1 MTTTPAFTMVSK
13 RKRVVKL
20 CCLGVLF
27 LTLAY
32 AIIVIDPT
40 EVIVENKLSMYE
52 GSYLNRLWKKPPLE
66 VFISIYVFNVTNPEA
81 FMRGEER
88 LRLQEIGPYVY
99 QEFLE
104 HRNSTFNSNGTLS
117 FVPVRRQVFVPER
130 SVGDPMEDRIMIP
143 NIALLGVSSAA
154 YRMSTFAAFAVA
166 AALKPLGMAPILNIT
181 THDLLWGYDD
191 PLVRIAST
199 LLPELIHFQK
209 LGILDRM
216 FDDGFD
222 TVTINLPE
230 SVRNQQRQMEDSIV
244 HDDDDVS
251 NELTES
257 LHEEYYHDIILRSK
271 TEQPI
276 RDYSIDV
283 WNGSPGLA
291 HWGYVAKDHWDAERR
306 NIPCN
311 TLQGSYDGSIFPRN
325 ISKTEVFNVYRKAF
339 CRTLPIA
346 FEREGEVDGIKA
358 YWFSIQENAF
368 ESSIDDP
375 YTSCYCKNNQCLP
388 KGLGDLSPCWY
399 NIPVAV
405 SLPHFYKGDP
415 TLSQAI
421 DGLSPNKEKHD
432 AVIIMQPQLG
442 IPMKANIRVQISL
455 LTNVSFNSEL
465 RPFHNT
471 VIPLIWAEMSL
482 EKLTPELILLL
493 NLLFGIAPYLQT
505 GFVCILALLGASL
518 LATSVLVLLCSSEA
532 ATFEYDPRKSIRYST
547 VNMIPYPLRKELEKY
562 GEAEVIRREPLLI
575 ENST

>member
-1 MTTTPAFTMVSK
+1 MTTTPAFAIVSK
-13 RKRVVKL
+13 KKRVVKL

-32 AIIVIDPT
+32 AVIVIDPT
-40 EVIVENKLSMYE
+40 EVIVEDKLSMYE

-66 VFISIYVFNVTNPEA
+66 VFISIYVFNVTNPVA

-88 LRLQEIGPYVY
+88 LRVQEIGPYVY

-104 HRNSTFNSNGTLS
+104 HRNSTFNQNGTLS

-130 SVGDPMEDRIMIP
+130 SVGDPKQDRIMIP

-166 AALKPLGMAPILNIT
+166 AALKPLGMSPILNIT

-199 LLPELIHFQK
+199 LLPDIIHFQK
-209 LGILDRM
+209 LGVLDRM

-222 TVTINLPE
+222 TVTINLPQ
-230 SVRNQQRQMEDSIV
+230 SVHNQRHDADIDILPEDISDDPIV
-244 HDDDDVS
+244 GL
-251 NELTES
+251 E
-257 LHEEYYHDIILRSK
+257 EEYYHDIISRST
-271 TEQPI
+271 TEELI

-291 HWGYVAKDHWDAERR
+291 HWGYVAKDHWDANRR
-306 NIPCN
+306 NTPCN
-311 TLQGSYDGSIFPRN
+311 TLQGSYDGSVFPRN
-325 ISKTEVFNVYRKAF
+325 ISKTEVFKVYRKAF

-358 YWFSIQENAF
+358 YWFSIKENAF
-368 ESSIDDP
+368 ESSMDDP
-375 YTSCYCKNNQCLP
+375 YTSCYCKNNRCLP

-415 TLSQAI
+415 SLSQAI

-505 GFVCILALLGASL
+505 GFVCVLALLGASL
-518 LATSVLVLLCSSEA
+518 IATAALVLLCSSDA
-532 ATFEYDPRKSIRYST
+532 TTFEYDPRKSIRYST
-547 VNMIPYPLRKELEKY
+547 VNIIPYPLRKELEKY
-562 GEAEVIRREPLLI
+562 GETEVIRREPLLI
-575 ENST
+575 ENVA

>member
-1 MTTTPAFTMVSK
+1 MTTTPAFPLASK
-13 RKRVVKL
+13 RKRVIKL

-27 LTLAY
+27 ITLAY

-40 EVIVENKLSMYE
+40 EVIVENKLSMFE
-52 GSYLNRLWKKPPLE
+52 GSYLHRLWKKPPLE
-66 VFISIYVFNVTNPEA
+66 VFISIYVFNITNPEE
-81 FMRGEER
+81 FMSGNER
-88 LRLQEIGPYVY
+88 LRVQEVGPYVY

-104 HRNSTFNSNGTLS
+104 HRNSTFNPNGTLS
-117 FVPVRRQVFVPER
+117 FVPIRRQVFVPER
-130 SVGDPMEDRIMIP
+130 SVGDPQEDRIMIP

-154 YRMSTFAAFAVA
+154 YRMSSFAAFAVA
-166 AALKPLGMAPILNIT
+166 AALKPLGMSPILNIT

-191 PLVRIAST
+191 PLVRIASS
-199 LLPELIHFQK
+199 LLPDIIHFQK
-209 LGILDRM
+209 IGVLDRM

-230 SVRNQQRQMEDSIV
+230 SVRNQHRSGEDGTL
-244 HDDDDVS
+244 DD
-251 NELTES
+251 ELSDELVES
-257 LHEEYYHDIILRSK
+257 LHDDYYHEIVSPRPAD
-271 TEQPI
+271 EEPI
-276 RDYSIDV
+276 RDYSIDL

-291 HWGYVAKDHWDAERR
+291 HWGYVAKDHWDADRR
-306 NIPCN
+306 NTPCN
-311 TLQGSYDGSIFPRN
+311 TLQGAYDGSVFPRN
-325 ISKTEVFNVYRKAF
+325 ISKTEVFKVYRKAF

-368 ESSIDDP
+368 ESSVDDP
-375 YTSCYCKNNQCLP
+375 YTSCYCRNNQCLP

-405 SLPHFYKGDP
+405 SLPHYYKGDP
-415 TLSQAI
+415 RLSQAI

-442 IPMKANIRVQISL
+442 IPMQANIRVQISL
-455 LTNVSFNSEL
+455 LTNISFNSEL
-465 RPFHNT
+465 KPFHNS

-493 NLLFGIAPYLQT
+493 NILFGVAPYLQT
-505 GFVCILALLGASL
+505 GLVCLLALLGASL
-518 LATSVLVLLCSSEA
+518 LATAGLVLLCSTEA
-532 ATFEYDPRKSIRYST
+532 TTFEYDPRKSIRYST

-562 GEAEVIRREPLLI
+562 GESEVRREPLLI
-575 ENST
+575 ENCA

>member
-1 MTTTPAFTMVSK
+1 MEGNDQRSEVEAT
-13 RKRVVKL
+13 RVVKL

-32 AIIVIDPT
+32 AVIVIDPT
-40 EVIVENKLSMYE
+40 EVIVEDKLSMYE

-66 VFISIYVFNVTNPEA
+66 VFISIYVFNVTNPVA

-88 LRLQEIGPYVY
+88 LRVQEIGPYVY

-104 HRNSTFNSNGTLS
+104 HRNSTFNQNGTLS

-130 SVGDPMEDRIMIP
+130 SVGDPKQDRIMIP

-166 AALKPLGMAPILNIT
+166 AALKPLGMSPILNIT

-191 PLVRIAST
+191 PL
-199 LLPELIHFQK
+199 
-209 LGILDRM
+209 M

-222 TVTINLPE
+222 TVTINLPQ
-230 SVRNQQRQMEDSIV
+230 SVHNQRHDAEIDILPEDISDDLIV
-244 HDDDDVS
+244 GL
-251 NELTES
+251 E
-257 LHEEYYHDIILRSK
+257 EEYYHDLISRST
-271 TEQPI
+271 TEELI

-291 HWGYVAKDHWDAERR
+291 HW
-306 NIPCN
+306 
-311 TLQGSYDGSIFPRN
+311 
-325 ISKTEVFNVYRKAF
+325 EVFKVYRKAF

-358 YWFSIQENAF
+358 YWFSIKENAF
-368 ESSIDDP
+368 ESSMDDP
-375 YTSCYCKNNQCLP
+375 YTSCYCKNNRCLP

-415 TLSQAI
+415 SLSQAI

-471 VIPLIWAEMSL
+471 VIPLIWAEM
-482 EKLTPELILLL
+482 K
-493 NLLFGIAPYLQT
+493 
-505 GFVCILALLGASL
+505 
-518 LATSVLVLLCSSEA
+518 SS
-532 ATFEYDPRKSIRYST
+532 RQS
-547 VNMIPYPLRKELEKY
+547 
-562 GEAEVIRREPLLI
+562 
-575 ENST
+575 

>member
-1 MTTTPAFTMVSK
+1 
-13 RKRVVKL
+13 
-20 CCLGVLF
+20 
-27 LTLAY
+27 
-32 AIIVIDPT
+32 
-40 EVIVENKLSMYE
+40 MYE

-88 LRLQEIGPYVY
+88 LRVQEIGPYVY

-104 HRNSTFNSNGTLS
+104 HRNSTFNPNGTLS

-130 SVGDPMEDRIMIP
+130 SVGDPKEDRIMIP

-154 YRMSTFAAFAVA
+154 YRMSTIAAFAVA

-199 LLPELIHFQK
+199 LLPEIIHFQK

-222 TVTINLPE
+222 TVTINLPQ
-230 SVRNQQRQMEDSIV
+230 SVRNQQRDAESDIV
-244 HDDDDVS
+244 DDDVS
-251 NELTES
+251 DVLVES
-257 LHEEYYHDIILRSK
+257 LQEEYYHDIESRLK
-271 TEQPI
+271 VKEPI

-291 HWGYVAKDHWDAERR
+291 HWGYVAKDHWDADRR
-306 NIPCN
+306 NTPCN
-311 TLQGSYDGSIFPRN
+311 TLQGSYDGSVFPRN
-325 ISKTEVFNVYRKAF
+325 ISKTEVFKVYRKAF

-368 ESSIDDP
+368 ESSVDDP
-375 YTSCYCKNNQCLP
+375 YTSCYCKKNQCLP

-399 NIPVAV
+399 I

-415 TLSQAI
+415 SLSQAI

-432 AVIIMQPQLG
+432 AVIIMQPVGDNHRKMMQLNSQLG

-471 VIPLIWAEMSL
+471 IIPLIWAEMSL

-505 GFVCILALLGASL
+505 GFVCILALLGVSL
-518 LATSVLVLLCSSEA
+518 IATAALVLLCSSEA
-532 ATFEYDPRKSIRYST
+532 TTFEYDPRKSIRYST

-562 GEAEVIRREPLLI
+562 GEPEVIRREPLLI
-575 ENST
+575 ENSA

>member
-1 MTTTPAFTMVSK
+1 MQ
-13 RKRVVKL
+13 
-20 CCLGVLF
+20 
-27 LTLAY
+27 
-32 AIIVIDPT
+32 
-40 EVIVENKLSMYE
+40 KLSMFE
-52 GSYLNRLWKKPPLE
+52 GSYLHRLWKKPPLE
-66 VFISIYVFNVTNPEA
+66 VFISIYVFNITNPEE
-81 FMRGEER
+81 FMSGKER
-88 LRLQEIGPYVY
+88 LRVQEIGPYVY

-104 HRNSTFNSNGTLS
+104 HRNSTFNANGTLS
-117 FVPVRRQVFVPER
+117 FVPIRRQVFVPER
-130 SVGDPMEDRIMIP
+130 SVGDPQEDRIMIP

-166 AALKPLGMAPILNIT
+166 AALKPLGMSPILNIT

-191 PLVRIAST
+191 PLVRIASS
-199 LLPELIHFQK
+199 LLPDIIHFQK
-209 LGILDRM
+209 IGVLDRM

-230 SVRNQQRQMEDSIV
+230 SVRNQQRSDEDGTL
-244 HDDDDVS
+244 DG
-251 NELTES
+251 ELSDELVES
-257 LHEEYYHDIILRSK
+257 LHDDYYHEIVSPRPAG
-271 TEQPI
+271 EEPI
-276 RDYSIDV
+276 RDYSIDL

-291 HWGYVAKDHWDAERR
+291 HWGYVAKDHWDADRR
-306 NIPCN
+306 NTPCN
-311 TLQGSYDGSIFPRN
+311 TLQGAYDGSVFPRN
-325 ISKTEVFNVYRKAF
+325 ISKTEVFKVYRKAF

-368 ESSIDDP
+368 ESSVDDP

-405 SLPHFYKGDP
+405 SLPHYYKGDP
-415 TLSQAI
+415 RLSQAI

-442 IPMKANIRVQISL
+442 IPMQANIRVQISL
-455 LTNVSFNSEL
+455 LTNISFNSEL
-465 RPFHNT
+465 KPFHNS

-493 NLLFGIAPYLQT
+493 NILFGVAPYLQT
-505 GFVCILALLGASL
+505 GLVCLLALLGASL
-518 LATSVLVLLCSSEA
+518 LATAGLVLLCSAEA
-532 ATFEYDPRKSIRYST
+532 TTFEYDPRKSIRYST

-562 GEAEVIRREPLLI
+562 GESEVRREPLLI
-575 ENST
+575 ENCA

>member
-1 MTTTPAFTMVSK
+1 MTTTPAFSLVSK
-13 RKRVVKL
+13 KKRVIKL

-27 LTLAY
+27 IMLAY

-40 EVIVENKLSMYE
+40 EVIVEDKLSMYE

-88 LRLQEIGPYVY
+88 LRVQEVGPYVY

-104 HRNSTFNSNGTLS
+104 HRNSTFNPNGTLS

-130 SVGDPMEDRIMIP
+130 SVGDPKEDRIMIP

-154 YRMSTFAAFAVA
+154 YRMSAFAAFAVA

-191 PLVRIAST
+191 PLVRIASSF
-199 LLPELIHFQK
+199 LPDIIHFQK

-230 SVRNQQRQMEDSIV
+230 SVRNQQ
-244 HDDDDVS
+244 HLNDDISD
-251 NELTES
+251 ELVES
-257 LHEEYYHDIILRSK
+257 LHEEYYQDVTVQSTK
-271 TEQPI
+271 KEPI
-276 RDYSIDV
+276 RDYSIDM
-283 WNGSPGLA
+283 WSGSPGLA
-291 HWGYVAKDHWDAERR
+291 HWGYVAKDHWDAQRR
-306 NIPCN
+306 NTPCN
-311 TLQGSYDGSIFPRN
+311 TLQGSYDGSVFPRN
-325 ISKTEVFNVYRKAF
+325 ISKTEVFKVYRKAF

-346 FEREGEVDGIKA
+346 FEREGDVDGIKA

-368 ESSIDDP
+368 ESSLDDP

-415 TLSQAI
+415 SLSQAI
-421 DGLSPNKEKHD
+421 DGLSPDKAKHD

-455 LTNVSFNSEL
+455 LTNISFNSEL
-465 RPFHNT
+465 KPFHNT

-493 NLLFGIAPYLQT
+493 NLLFGIAPYLQM
-505 GFVCILALLGASL
+505 GFVCVLALLGVSL
-518 LATSVLVLLCSSEA
+518 LATAALVLLCSTEA
-532 ATFEYDPRKSIRYST
+532 TTFEYDPRKSIRYST

-562 GEAEVIRREPLLI
+562 GEGEIIRREPLLI
-575 ENST
+575 ENGA

>member
-1 MTTTPAFTMVSK
+1 MTTTPTFPLAAR
-13 RKRVVKL
+13 RKRVIRL

-27 LTLAY
+27 ITLAY

-40 EVIVENKLSMYE
+40 EVIVEDKLSMYE
-52 GSYLNRLWKKPPLE
+52 GSFLNRLWKKPPLE
-66 VFISIYVFNVTNPEA
+66 VFISIYVFNVSNPEA

-104 HRNSTFNSNGTLS
+104 HRNSTFNPNGTLS

-130 SVGDPMEDRIMIP
+130 SVGDPKADRIMIP

-154 YRMSTFAAFAVA
+154 YRMSTFAALAVA
-166 AALKPLGMAPILNIT
+166 AALRPLGMPPILNIT

-191 PLVRIAST
+191 PLVKIAST
-199 LLPELIHFQK
+199 LLPDIIHFQK

-216 FDDGFD
+216 FDDGLD

-230 SVRNQQRQMEDSIV
+230 SVRSQQLAKDDSFDTESGDDHPLIHEDYYQDI
-244 HDDDDVS
+244 VS
-251 NELTES
+251 NGDEDE
-257 LHEEYYHDIILRSK
+257 
-271 TEQPI
+271 PI
-276 RDYSIDV
+276 RDYSIDL
-283 WNGSPGLA
+283 WNGSPGLS
-291 HWGYVAKDHWDAERR
+291 HWGYVSKDHWDAEKR
-306 NIPCN
+306 NTPCN
-311 TLQGSYDGSIFPRN
+311 TLQGSYDGSVFPRN
-325 ISKTEVFNVYRKAF
+325 ISKKEVFKVYRKAF
-339 CRTLPIA
+339 CRTLPIG

-368 ESSIDDP
+368 ESSLDDP
-375 YTSCYCKNNQCLP
+375 YTSCYCRNNKCLP

-415 TLSQAI
+415 SLAQAI
-421 DGLSPNKEKHD
+421 DGLNPNKEKHD

-442 IPMKANIRVQISL
+442 IPMQANIRVQISL
-455 LTNVSFNSEL
+455 LSNISFNSEL
-465 RPFHNT
+465 KPFHNT

-505 GFVCILALLGASL
+505 GFVCLLALLGASL
-518 LATSVLVLLCSSEA
+518 LATAALLLLCSA
-532 ATFEYDPRKSIRYST
+532 QATTFEYDPRKSIRYST

-562 GEAEVIRREPLLI
+562 GEGEPIRREPLLI
-575 ENST
+575 ENYA